1 MKSLIRLALR
11 WVGDVARGFT
21 RAADARDRAGEVLNE
36 VDEKP
41 DGASLAVELCG
52 FIRDAHR
59 DAGPLGV
66 GARIACSEGELRQIL
81 IRAEDCAAPL
91 HVSGQTAGEA

>member
-1 MKSLIRLALR
+1 MRSSIRLALR
-11 WVGDVARGFT
+11 WIGDVARGFT
-21 RAADARDRAGEVLNE
+21 RAADARDRAGELL
-36 VDEKP
+36 EKP
-41 DGASLAVELCG
+41 DGVSVAKDLCG
-52 FIRDAHR
+52 FIRDAHK

-91 HVSGQTAGEA
+91 HVSGETMGEA